1 MIDTIS
7 EQPVSVVRS
16 DQNPRSLPTSV
27 YVTEEEQK
35 RCAKSGRFLSPIQTP
50 RPRTRPTRA
59 RIQHLARADQKTL
72 QWQAANGDR

>member
-7 EQPVSVVRS
+7 EQPVSGVRS

-35 RCAKSGRFLSPIQTP
+35 RCA
-50 RPRTRPTRA
+50 
-59 RIQHLARADQKTL
+59 
-72 QWQAANGDR
+72 